1 MGGMGSRVQAIG
13 ILLVGI
19 VTALA
24 GWSASPAPTNAA
36 VMCPPLTMDDLLE
49 EETTTTTSAPPATS
63 TPTTT
68 APATTTTAPPAT
80 TTTTTM
86 PPTTAPETSVPDTTV
101 PSETTTTDTTLPETT
116 VPETTVPETTVPTT
130 TVPPTTTTTLPPCD
144 EDFVYPMVFPI
155 LGSGGIGSPFGA
167 PRDGGRRLHAGN
179 DIFAPHLQPIV
190 AVADGTVSR
199 IGGDEGISGNR
210 IYIRHDDGWSTL
222 YIHLNNDTA
231 GTDDG
236 NGRGVRSDLEVGT
249 EVTAGQVIGW
259 VGDSGNA
266 EGTVHHLHFE
276 LRDPNGNP
284 VDPEASLGAAA
295 RSTVA
300 AAPEGAIEFDGP
312 FADRSW
318 EDEDTIDPMTLLLS
332 RGAAVWCDEIG
343 AMACPDGAATAEA
356 IAVWLRPLIG
366 EVSLSPAPPAPSEP
380 TPRDVELP
388 VTRAELMRA
397 FAWDRLRDAYQNRG
411 FRLDDGIPDAAWAT
425 PAPPPP
431 DHPYDLSLDAATQML
446 GPGASC
452 PGSTDIRQP
461 LTRAEAAQWIIEYLG
476 WSSND
481 QCGVI
486 VSTTSF
492 TR

>member
-13 ILLVGI
+13 ILSVGI
-19 VTALA
+19 VMAVA
-24 GWSASPAPTNAA
+24 GWSALPAPTNAA

-49 EETTTTTSAPPATS
+49 EQTTTTTAAPPAGA
-63 TPTTT
+63 PTTT
-68 APATTTTAPPAT
+68 VPATTTTVPPDPT
-80 TTTTTM
+80 TTTTAV
-86 PPTTAPETSVPDTTV
+86 PSTTVPETSVPDTTV
-101 PSETTTTDTTLPETT
+101 PPETTTTDTTLPETT
-116 VPETTVPETTVPTT
+116 IPQTTVPTT

-144 EDFVYPMVFPI
+144 EDFIYPMVFPV

-167 PRDGGRRLHAGN
+167 PRDGGHRLHAGN

-210 IYIRHDDGWSTL
+210 IYLRHADGWSTL

-236 NGRGVRSDLEVGT
+236 NGRGVRSDLEIGA

-266 EGTVHHLHFE
+266 EDTVHHLHFE
-276 LRDPNGNP
+276 LRDPDGNP
-284 VDPEASLGAAA
+284 VDPEASLAAA
-295 RSTVA
+295 TRATVA
-300 AAPEGAIEFDGP
+300 AAPEGEFDGP

-318 EDEDTIDPMTLLLS
+318 EDVDTIDPMTLLLS
-332 RGAAVWCDEIG
+332 RGAAVWCDDMG
-343 AMACPDGAATAEA
+343 AMACPEGAATADA
-356 IAVWLRPLIG
+356 MAVWLRPLIG

-380 TPRDVELP
+380 TPRDVEPP
-388 VTRAELMRA
+388 VSRADLMRA

-411 FRLDDGIPDAAWAT
+411 FRLDDGVPDAAWAT

-431 DHPYDLSLDAATQML
+431 GHPYDLSLDKVIEML

-452 PGSTDIRQP
+452 PGSTDVRRP
-461 LTRAEAAQWIIEYLG
+461 LTRAEAAQWIIDYLG
-476 WSSND
+476 WASND
-481 QCGVI
+481 QCGVT